1 MESRVGP
8 AVRALWRAVRR
19 DLGTFAA
26 LRANNFFLFVALMMY
41 GAFESGTMPV
51 SSYPFLAVLGFLML
65 FPLAA
70 DPLAKVPRARLGGW
84 PLDRRQR
91 AVLRLSALAFSPM
104 LWLTAG
110 LLFSASKA
118 ALALIAIPIATHS
131 AARPTWHP
139 LRRMPTLPGRLA
151 EPVRASLRQLF
162 TVLDAYLAIAIALA
176 AHLPAVPADARPIL
190 AMLVA
195 LALSTYAQCPFSL
208 DGPSTRYRLLP
219 LPGWQI
225 VLAKDAAYLI
235 VLFVLTANIAP
246 IPALTFGLIALAVG
260 RRPAV
265 TARLPVER
273 WRFAGGRVFYG
284 AAQIVLGIALSQAEA
299 AYGPIVFLGL
309 LPLYA
314 LSVWLGGRSLFQD
327 SVVRQ

>member
-1 MESRVGP
+1 MRPRVGP
-8 AVRALWRAVRR
+8 AIRALWRAVRR

-26 LRANNFFLFVALMMY
+26 LRANNFFLFVALLIA
-41 GAFESGTMPV
+41 GALESGVMPV
-51 SSYPFLAVLGFLML
+51 SSYPFLAVLGFLLL

-70 DPLAKVPRARLGGW
+70 DPLAKIPRTRLGGW

-91 AVLRLSALAFSPM
+91 LALRLAALAFSPM
-104 LWLTAG
+104 FWIAAG
-110 LLFSASKA
+110 VLFATSKV

-139 LRRMPTLPGRLA
+139 LRRMPTIPGRPA
-151 EPVRASLRQLF
+151 EPIRANLRQMF
-162 TVLDAYLAIAIALA
+162 TVLDTYLAILVAIV
-176 AHLPAVPADARPIL
+176 AHSPAIPADARPIL
-190 AMLVA
+190 SMLVA
-195 LALSTYAQCPFSL
+195 LSMSTYAQCLFSL
-208 DGPSTRYRLLP
+208 DGSPTRYQLLP

-235 VLFVLTANIAP
+235 VLLVLTASIAP
-246 IPALTFGLIALAVG
+246 LASLTFGLIALAAG

-273 WRFAGGRVFYG
+273 WRFTGGRVFYG
-284 AAQIVLGIALSQAEA
+284 CIQLVLGIALSQA
-299 AYGPIVFLGL
+299 GPIALWL
-309 LPLYA
+309 AIPPYA
-314 LSVWLGGRSLFQD
+314 ASVWLGGRSLFRD